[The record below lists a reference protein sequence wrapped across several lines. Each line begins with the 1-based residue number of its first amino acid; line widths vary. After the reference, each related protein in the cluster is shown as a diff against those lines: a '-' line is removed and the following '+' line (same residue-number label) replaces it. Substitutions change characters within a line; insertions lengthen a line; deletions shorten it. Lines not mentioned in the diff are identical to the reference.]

1 MHALGKPIIIAA
13 QILQGRG
20 LAANNRI
27 GCNGAPLGW
36 QASETN
42 EKRKRTIVSDV
53 IRASWG
59 LVYRQTA
66 LDRMKLDRYRLTK
79 LNQEVP
85 Q

>member
-42 EKRKRTIVSDV
+42 EKRKRDDRIGCDQGIVGSGLSANCPRSDE
-53 IRASWG
+53 A
-59 LVYRQTA
+59 
-66 LDRMKLDRYRLTK
+66 
-79 LNQEVP
+79 
-85 Q
+85 